1 MTKTPP
7 NPPVTNEKSPHE
19 LKLQLLDKTLKK
31 SQYQQDALIE
41 VLHTAQETF
50 GHLDEDILDYVSIQ
64 LKLPPSWVYGVA
76 TFYNFFSLEPQ
87 GDHVCVVC
95 MGTACYVKGA
105 GDIVARI
112 EQEFDMKAG
121 TTTTDNRLTLISAR
135 CLGNCS
141 LAPMLTLDGSVLGKQ
156 TPDSTVAA
164 VKEKI
169 SSSSVV
175 GEETS

>member
-1 MTKTPP
+1 MTKTLS
-7 NPPVTNEKSPHE
+7 NEPATTEKDPHE
-19 LKLQLLDKTLKK
+19 LKRQLLDKALKK
-31 SQYQQDALIE
+31 CQYQQDALIE

-50 GHLDEDILDYVSIQ
+50 GHLDEEILDYVSIQ

-112 EQEFDMKAG
+112 EQEFDLKAG
-121 TTTTDNRLTLISAR
+121 TTTADNSLTLVSAR

-141 LAPMLTLDGSVLGKQ
+141 LAPMLTLDGAVLGRQ
-156 TPDSTVAA
+156 TPESTVTAI
-164 VKEKI
+164 KEKVD
-169 SSSSVV
+169 SSSVIS
-175 GEETS
+175 EETS